1 MAGRKQFVLDPYKDF
16 DSLAQVSTITLFADI
31 SKKIHPIYSENFYTP
46 SALKFVPSSLLLN
59 NGFHVFSAIVF
70 LALTIGGVF
79 ILLRMDGFTTDQ
91 YIAMTLFSLYTG
103 CLLSRELFNIPF

>member
-1 MAGRKQFVLDPYKDF
+1 MAGCKQFVLDPYKNF
-16 DSLAQVSTITLFADI
+16 DSLPHVATITLFADI

-79 ILLRMDGFTTDQ
+79 ILLRM
-91 YIAMTLFSLYTG
+91 LECFSKYHWR
-103 CLLSRELFNIPF
+103 LSNA